1 MTLKEICDFIKAI
14 KKREEDKRAFAYFEA
29 SMMASFVGLVMNGN
43 SIPPIYE
50 VLPDDF
56 GYMKQ
61 EADDKAT
68 MLYKEQLLDFAMR
81 HNKKRAEKNKD
92 GENN

>member
-1 MTLKEICDFIKAI
+1 MKEICDYIRAI
-14 KKREEDKRAFAYFEA
+14 QKQEKDKRAFAYFQA
-29 SMMASFVGLVMNGN
+29 SMAASFVGLVMNGN

-61 EADDKAT
+61 EADDRAL
-68 MLYKEQLLDFAMR
+68 MLYKEQMLDFANR
-81 HNKKRAEKNKD
+81 HNKKRAVKNKD